1 MTQEPQNRT
10 NDSLIALRR
19 ILRATEL
26 YERRLAQAAGL
37 SPAQLRVL
45 QIVAEKPDEGTTPK
59 ALSVQMGVTQATV
72 TALVDRLVRH
82 GMVTRVPSQTDR
94 RQINVVITQ
103 TGLVAVESAP
113 DALQLQYVSAFEDLE
128 DWEQAQLV
136 SSLERIAAM
145 LNAGDIDA
153 SPVLAVRD
161 IRTSNQWPG
170 TKSRDGR

>member
-1 MTQEPQNRT
+1 MTQESLNRT
-10 NDSLIALRR
+10 DHSLIALRR

-26 YERRLAQAAGL
+26 YERKLAQAAGL

-45 QIVAEKPDEGTTPK
+45 QIVAEKPNVGRTPK

-94 RQINVVITQ
+94 RQVNVVITD
-103 TGLVAVESAP
+103 TGLAAVESAP

-136 SSLERIAAM
+136 SSLERVAAM

-161 IRTSNQWPG
+161 IRTNN
-170 TKSRDGR
+170 R